1 MRRWTQISE
10 IIQMKKEAPML
21 MIWREIRI
29 TKDCWKNMLLVTS
42 LLMIRL
48 MNFSKVYIIEMRKRM
63 VMKKE
68 TVNTRTFYK
77 VKSILQVKKVKKDV
91 S

>member
-1 MRRWTQISE
+1 
-10 IIQMKKEAPML
+10 
-21 MIWREIRI
+21 
-29 TKDCWKNMLLVTS
+29 MLLVTS